1 MHSILIELN
10 NSNEMVRDRR
20 AKQFLYKMTMC
31 KYFFRD
37 LLDTLESSHFASQ
50 QTYLSVL
57 EKSVTLLQSNPQWGN
72 KELDT

>member
-1 MHSILIELN
+1 
-10 NSNEMVRDRR
+10 
-20 AKQFLYKMTMC
+20 MC

-37 LLDTLESSHFASQ
+37 LLNTLESSHFASQ
-50 QTYLSVL
+50 LTYLSVL